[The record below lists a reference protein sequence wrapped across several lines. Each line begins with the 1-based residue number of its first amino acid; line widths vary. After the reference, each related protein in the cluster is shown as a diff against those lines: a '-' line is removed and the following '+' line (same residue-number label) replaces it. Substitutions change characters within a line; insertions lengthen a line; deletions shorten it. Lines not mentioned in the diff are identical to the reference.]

1 MPSDA
6 KPFVIEYESKIR
18 LLMDLRGQ
26 GITDPRVLSAI
37 ERVPRELFVPEAF
50 RSRAHDNDALPIGH
64 GQTIS
69 QPAVVAYMT
78 KELEVGKEMKVLE
91 IGTGSGYQAAVMS
104 RLCRRVYTIERYRA
118 LLRQAEKRFDSLRF
132 FNITT
137 RWDDGSRGWPEVAP
151 FERIIVTAAAV
162 DVPPVLLDQ
171 LAPGGIMILPVGGDD
186 EDQQLLKC
194 RKRGEEVDYET
205 LWPVRFVPLLPDTV
219 DDPGH

>member
-1 MPSDA
+1 M
-6 KPFVIEYESKIR
+6 IEYETKIR
-18 LLMDLRGQ
+18 LIMELRSQ
-26 GITDPRVLSAI
+26 GIADSDVLSAI
-37 ERVPRELFVPEAF
+37 ERVPREMFVPEGF
-50 RSRAHDNDALPIGH
+50 RSRANDNDALPIGH

-78 KELEVGKEMKVLE
+78 RELEVGKQMKVLE

-118 LLRQAEKRFDSLRF
+118 LLRQAEKRFDTLRF
-132 FNITT
+132 SNITT
-137 RWDDGSRGWPEVAP
+137 RWDDGSKGWPEVAP

-162 DVPPVLLDQ
+162 DVPPMLLNQ
-171 LAPGGIMILPVGGDD
+171 LAPDGIMILPVGGDH

-205 LWPVRFVPLLPDTV
+205 LWPVRFVPLLADTV
-219 DDPGH
+219 DDSGR